1 MENQQEMKKTKIDIR
16 ISESALEEIDIFLS
30 RYKNES
36 HSTLIQKSMR
46 RFIRLHKSGL
56 INSIIK
62 GIEKGQCKI
71 HAKVN
76 SKTDLEFQEI
86 ACKIGYLFDSNA
98 LRAAIRYY
106 IQTEPH
112 ASLKDLDLLLDDIKQ
127 RPIII
132 EGE

>member
-16 ISESALEEIDIFLS
+16 ISESALKEIDIFLS

-46 RFIRLHKSGL
+46 RFIRLHKSGF
-56 INSIIK
+56 NSIIK

-86 ACKIGYLFDSNA
+86 VCKIGYFFDSNA
-98 LRAAIRYY
+98 LRASIRYY
-106 IQTEPH
+106 MRTEPH
-112 ASLKDLDLLLDDIKQ
+112 TPLKDLDLLLDDIKQ